1 MSQSKLETYKRRY
14 TRAQSVAYQW
24 WALLQACY
32 HYFTP
37 QRNLYYQTNQTQS
50 AQRNVRVYDTT
61 QVAAGRNFVSKL
73 QNSLC
78 PPQMTWAL
86 LEPGTEIPD
95 EYKAQFQE
103 QLQQFN
109 ERLFS
114 YIRGSNFDLAINEC
128 FQDLITGTAVLV
140 CNPGVSDD
148 KPLIFGSIPLAQVA
162 IEESISNR
170 AESCYRTWQEV
181 KISDITLMWPNAT
194 IPQELLSQYEQDPTV
209 TVKNLIEAVVHNPGD
224 ALPYNYCVWWEN
236 NILLDEKEATSPL
249 IIFRTSKL
257 NNEVFGRGVGMDAL
271 PSVMSLQ
278 TAFYFEMTAANLN
291 ICKPYM
297 AYSDGVF
304 NPWTFNMQPNTVIP
318 ISPTTGG
325 QMPITPMPDVA
336 NPAFMQITTAD
347 LRMQINK
354 MMFADPLGPMEATPR
369 TAYELSVRQRN
380 LAEEIGPMFTRLQQE
395 FMEPVINR
403 IIYILQ
409 LRGLLPKLEIDGK
422 IVTARYKSPLTQSQ
436 GQQDVDTFLKFQQ
449 VMQGIFGP
457 DEAQIY
463 LKPHVV
469 GPWVAEKM
477 GVAQVLINSEDE
489 MDQLFK
495 DQKKESEQKEMMMM
509 QLEAQNATQRA
520 A

>member
-1 MSQSKLETYKRRY
+1 MQSKLETYKRRY
-14 TRAQSVAYQW
+14 VRAQGVAYQW

-37 QRNLYYQTNQTQS
+37 QRNLYYQTNQTQA

-61 QVAAGRNFVSKL
+61 QIAAGRNFVSKL

-86 LEPGTEIPD
+86 LEPGSEIPE
-95 EYKAQFQE
+95 EYKTEFQQE
-103 QLQQFN
+103 LDKFN

-114 YIRGSNFDLAINEC
+114 YIRSSNFDLAINEC

-140 CNPGVSDD
+140 CNAGTSDD
-148 KPLIFGSIPLAQVA
+148 KPLIFGSIPLAQVS
-162 IEESISNR
+162 IEESVSNR

-181 KISDITLMWPNAT
+181 KVSDIELMWPNAV
-194 IPQELLSQYEQDPTV
+194 IPSELLELYKQDPTA
-209 TVKNLIEAVVHNPGD
+209 TVKNVIEAVVHNPRD

-236 NILLDEKEATSPL
+236 NMLLDEKEATSPL

-318 ISPTTGG
+318 VSPTTNG
-325 QMPITPMPDVA
+325 QFPIQPMPDVA

-354 MMFADPLGPMEATPR
+354 LMYADPLGPMETTPR
-369 TAYELSVRQRN
+369 TAFELSIRQRN

-409 LRGLLPKLEIDGK
+409 ARGLLPKLVIDGK
-422 IVTARYKSPLTQSQ
+422 VVTARYKSPLTQSQ
-436 GQQDVDTFLKFQQ
+436 GQQDVDTFLRYQQ
-449 VMQGIFGP
+449 TMQAIVGAESAIV
-457 DEAQIY
+457 Y
-463 LKPHVV
+463 LKPEQIGV
-469 GPWVAEKM
+469 WTAEKM
-477 GVAQVLINSEDE
+477 GVDSTLINSKED
-489 MDQLFK
+489 MKALFDQ
-495 DQKKESEQKEMMMM
+495 QNEEAQQEKEMMMQM
-509 QLEAQNATQRA
+509 EAQNAA
-520 A
+520 